1 MIQERLSWLEPRLGG
16 IIKGLFLAVSWIVF
30 VAPGDTT
37 AQNLDDV
44 MAEVAMQR
52 ADKEGNTRPG
62 YHIGR
67 LNCHRGE
74 CNFVWVTLGQCFG
87 GESFLPKIETFS
99 TLNKTLS
106 VTRFRD
112 VLEVRPYIDSSR
124 KIELNMKLQYG
135 PHNLHGSLQDF
146 NGIFIDHD
154 RSTASSDTSF
164 YIPVIND
171 YYPEINK
178 SRTMTTRTLDCRNVD
193 LQGISR

>member
-1 MIQERLSWLEPRLGG
+1 MIQARLSWLEPRHVRIVKG
-16 IIKGLFLAVSWIVF
+16 ILLTVSWIVF

-44 MAEVAMQR
+44 MAEVTMQR
-52 ADKEGNTRPG
+52 ADKEGNTRPR

-67 LNCHRGE
+67 LNCHSGE

-87 GESFLPKIETFS
+87 GESFFPKIETFS

-106 VTRFRD
+106 VSRFRD
-112 VLEVRPYIDSSR
+112 MLEVRPYINSSR

-135 PHNLHGSLQDF
+135 PDHLHGSLQDF

-154 RSTASSDTSF
+154 ISTASSDTSF

-178 SRTMTTRTLDCRNVD
+178 SRTNTTRTLDCRKVD